1 MIDLAALA
9 SQLRAKG
16 SPLSLAAGDT
26 TLPAELRTFL
36 ASVPGGS
43 LTLAVQADGI
53 SLDGQTLTVTG
64 PASGTWP
71 VQGYADVTVTLTTA
85 TVTITNAAGTS
96 TVTGRAAGSLPVAG
110 HSVTAALASAMIQ
123 SVQAWTLTLGGAASG
138 LRASD
143 LLMLGQGANFAGPAV
158 PAGLDALDTA
168 VTVEPAGLVLTFFP
182 GTTFD
187 PWLQVALQVPGAR
200 WTVIEQ
206 ILEFDGIE
214 IAMFLA
220 PRSYSVALTS
230 YLVID
235 TISVAVTVG
244 MSADSHWIATVRPKD
259 GTAFP
264 GLVALAGWLCG
275 AGSGVPGQAAG
286 GFQAS
291 GFDLA
296 AFDLAISSVRAGFD
310 ISHGSLDFVEV
321 TSVLTIRALQLD
333 IAVRLPDLTI
343 QGGLHGS
350 QPLNVAAVLASFGL
364 ATDGVPAGLTVSEAD
379 FRAQPRRG
387 TFAVDLILDDLW
399 QAGPVALEQ
408 VAVSVSRDSVGQ
420 FTGWISGYLTV
431 GASTRLTMSAGYDGP
446 PTGWSFAGGTLGDD
460 GLPIGELLALLSAK
474 FGIENVPEA
483 LSSLTLKNLM
493 LAYQTGTGTFT
504 FTCEGD
510 FTIATTPVA
519 LAIDVH
525 LTGAGSSY
533 SAEYHG
539 RLSVGNLVFDV
550 TFDTEPGGQT
560 FVASYR
566 NNGAATTVSL
576 HDLVAS
582 LSPAAAAAVPADLS
596 IGLTDAK
603 FAYVKPT
610 GATEGVFALGLD
622 LSAKVGLSDLPL
634 VGAEL
639 PPDASVAISNLQI
652 LYSSATIDSTAMV
665 TANTLL
671 AANGVIPFPAS
682 LAAGVA
688 FTADLQAG
696 TDHLA
701 ISLGV
706 PTGQAIAV
714 RPAVAARTD
723 AAPAPVSQPVGHWFD
738 VSKSFGPVSISRIG
752 VQYQDSALFLLI
764 DASLGLAALTVGLDG
779 LGLGSPLGRFE
790 LRPHLDGLSISF
802 SDGPVSIA
810 GGFLVVSAPSPGVT
824 DEYAG
829 ELTIAFESYL
839 ISGFGAYAKVSG
851 SPSFFVFAEVDGE
864 FGGPPAFFVTGL
876 MGGVG
881 YNWALS
887 LPPPD
892 QVYTFPFVAGLG
904 NPSFFGGTKP
914 TPVQVLSVLSGNGG
928 QTAWVTPAKGQN
940 WLAAGVQFRS
950 FELITGRA
958 LLVAEFGTEFEL
970 ALLGLATVALPQGAT
985 DDAYAYAELQLEVVL
1000 KPADGMFSA
1009 IASLTPN
1016 SYLLTKQCHLT
1027 GGFAFC
1033 LWFGQSPHAGD
1044 FVLTL
1049 GGYHP
1054 AFTPKPWYP
1063 SVPPLGFHWAVD
1075 NSLVIKGG
1083 AYFAITPTAVMA
1095 GASLEVLFESGDLKA
1110 WLIAYANIMIRW
1122 RPFYLTAEIG
1132 ISIGVS
1138 YRLNLE
1144 FTSVVLAVQLGAT
1157 LELWGPPTGGLVH
1170 IDWYILSFSIA
1181 FGAAPASGGDLT
1193 LDWPGFQ
1200 ELLPSASTLAPV
1212 KAAAARAAVAA
1223 APADDSHPA
1232 IVSLTVSRGLR
1243 STDSTTGDWIVRAD
1257 ELILTA
1263 TSAIPVT
1270 SILLGKQ
1277 VPLPAGTPATI
1288 DIRPMGATGVSSAL
1302 TITISGVDL
1311 TSWPGP
1317 SVQSSAQPEALWG
1330 SPIPDSASP
1339 APAANLIPGLVTGL
1353 SFAPPPAAAGAAAG
1367 PVDPGSLISPLGLG
1381 ELPLRPASQ
1390 GDPIAEPVADPGSI
1404 QAIAAGVASL
1414 ASVRAQQALVSVLAD
1429 YQAGPPT
1436 SAPLTG
1442 LGDEAGAIFSQPPMR
1457 TA

>member
-1 MIDLAALA
+1 MIDLSALA
-9 SQLRAKG
+9 GQLRGKG
-16 SPLSLAAGDT
+16 SPLTLAPGDT
-26 TLPAELRTFL
+26 TLPAELHTFL

-43 LTLAVQADGI
+43 LTLAVAADGI
-53 SLDGQTLTVTG
+53 RLDGQTLTITG
-64 PASGTWP
+64 TASDTWP
-71 VQGYADVTVTLTTA
+71 VQGYANVTVTLMAA
-85 TVTITNAAGTS
+85 TVTIVNAGGVS
-96 TVTGRAAGSLPVAG
+96 SVTGLATGSLPVGG

-123 SVQAWTLTLGGAASG
+123 SVQAWTLTLGGPASG

-143 LLMLGQGANFAGPAV
+143 LLMLGQSARFTGPTV

-187 PWLQVALQVPGAR
+187 PWLSVALEVPGAR

-235 TISVAVTVG
+235 KISVAVTVG
-244 MSADSHWIATVRPKD
+244 MSADSHWIASVRPKT
-259 GTAFP
+259 GTVFP
-264 GLVALAGWLCG
+264 GLVALAEWLCG
-275 AGSGVPGQAAG
+275 AASGVPGQATG

-296 AFDLAISSVRAGFD
+296 TFDVAISSVRAGFD
-310 ISHGSLDFVEV
+310 VSRGSLDFVEV
-321 TSVLTIRALQLD
+321 TSVLKIEALQLD
-333 IAVRLPDLTI
+333 VAVRLPDLTI
-343 QGGLHGS
+343 QGGLHGGE
-350 QPLNVAAVLASFGL
+350 PLNVAAVLASFGL
-364 ATDGVPAGLTVSEAD
+364 ATDAVPATLTVSEAD
-379 FRAQPRRG
+379 FSAQPRRG

-399 QAGPVALEQ
+399 EAGPLAFEQ
-408 VAVSVSRDSVGQ
+408 VAVSVSRDSTGQ
-420 FTGWISGYLTV
+420 FTGWIYCFLTI
-431 GASTRLTMSAGYDGP
+431 GASTRLTMSAGYEGP
-446 PTGWSFAGGTLGDD
+446 QTGWSFAGGTLGDD
-460 GLPIGELLALLSAK
+460 GLPVGELLAMLSAK
-474 FGIENVPEA
+474 FGIGDVPEA
-483 LSSLTLKNLM
+483 LTSLTLKNLM
-493 LAYQTGTGTFT
+493 LAYQTGTGAFT

-510 FTIATTPVA
+510 FTIAQTPVS

-525 LTGAGSSY
+525 ITDSTGTGY
-533 SAEYHG
+533 SAEFHG
-539 RLSVGNLVFDV
+539 RLSVGDLVFDV
-550 TFDTEPGGQT
+550 VFDTEPGGQT

-566 NNGAATTVSL
+566 NDGAAASVSL

-582 LSPAAAAAVPADLS
+582 LSPAAAAGVPPDLS

-603 FAYVKPT
+603 FAYVKPA
-610 GATEGVFALGLD
+610 GAAEGAFALGLD
-622 LSAKVGLSDLPL
+622 LSAKTSLSELPL
-634 VGAEL
+634 IGPEL
-639 PPDASVAISNLQI
+639 PPDASVAINNLQI
-652 LYSSATIDSTAMV
+652 IYSQATIDGSGMAV
-665 TANTLL
+665 ANNLL
-671 AANGVIPFPAS
+671 AAMGVIPFPAT
-682 LAAGVA
+682 LAGGVA

-696 TDHLA
+696 TDHLT

-706 PTGQAIAV
+706 PEAPAQKAIAE
-714 RPAVAARTD
+714 RLA

-738 VSKSFGPVSISRIG
+738 VSKSLGPVSISRIG

-802 SDGPVSIA
+802 SDGPISIA
-810 GGFLVVSAPSPGVT
+810 GGFLVVATPPPGVT

-829 ELTIAFESYL
+829 ELTIAFEPYL

-892 QVYTFPFVAGLG
+892 QVYQFPFVAGLG

-914 TPVQVLSVLSGNGG
+914 TPVQVLEVLSGGG
-928 QTAWVTPAKGQN
+928 GTTTAWVTPAAGQN

-1000 KPADGMFSA
+1000 KPDDGVFSA
-1009 IASLTPN
+1009 IASLTPS

-1033 LWFGQSPHAGD
+1033 LWFGPSPHSGD

-1063 SVPPLGFHWAVD
+1063 SVPRLGFHWAVD
-1075 NSLVIKGG
+1075 DSLVIKGG

-1095 GASLEVLFESGDLKA
+1095 GASLEVLFESGNLRA

-1157 LELWGPPTGGLVH
+1157 LELWGPPTGGVVH

-1181 FGAAPASGGDLT
+1181 FGAPRASAGDLT

-1200 ELLPSASTLAPV
+1200 ELLPSASTPAGARV
-1212 KAAAARAAVAA
+1212 AGARAAAVP
-1223 APADDSHPA
+1223 APSAGDSHPA

-1243 STDSTTGDWIVRAD
+1243 STDSATGDWIVRAD
-1257 ELILTA
+1257 ELVLTTA
-1263 TSAIPVT
+1263 SAIPVT
-1270 SILLGKQ
+1270 SVIFGKQ
-1277 VPLPAGTPATI
+1277 VPLPAGAPATI
-1288 DIRPMGATGVSSAL
+1288 DIRPMGATGVTSAL
-1302 TITISGVDL
+1302 TVTIFGVDL
-1311 TSWPGP
+1311 TTWPVP
-1317 SVQSSAQPEALWG
+1317 SVQSAAQPEALWG
-1330 SPIPDSASP
+1330 SPIPDSAAP
-1339 APAANLIPGLVTGL
+1339 APAANLVPGLVTGVT
-1353 SFAPPPAAAGAAAG
+1353 FAPPPAIAGAAAG
-1367 PVDPGSLISPLGLG
+1367 PVDPDSLISPLGFG

-1390 GDPIAEPVADPGSI
+1390 GDPIAEPVADPGTI
-1404 QAIAAGVASL
+1404 LAIASGVASP
-1414 ASVRAQQALVSVLAD
+1414 ASVRAQQALVSVLAG

-1442 LGDEAGAIFSQPPMR
+1442 LGNEAGAVFSQPPMR